1 MAKEQALQFIARVN
15 EDQILRTKLQAFAK
29 DRIEGVVKIAK
40 EAGFDV
46 SAEDLQSAA
55 ADEAKLQAVSKEGI
69 DGLVRVGNEDAFDF
83 SKEEFEAVVLEQ
95 WGSHRSDEVSDNE
108 LDGIAGGGTYIM
120 KFGIAQKFFIQ
131 ATSLCVAGK

>member
-1 MAKEQALQFIARVN
+1 MPKEQALRFIARVN
-15 EDQILRTKLQAFAK
+15 EDMALR
-29 DRIEGVVKIAK
+29 D
-40 EAGFDV
+40 
-46 SAEDLQSAA
+46 
-55 ADEAKLQAVSKEGI
+55 KLQAVSKEGI